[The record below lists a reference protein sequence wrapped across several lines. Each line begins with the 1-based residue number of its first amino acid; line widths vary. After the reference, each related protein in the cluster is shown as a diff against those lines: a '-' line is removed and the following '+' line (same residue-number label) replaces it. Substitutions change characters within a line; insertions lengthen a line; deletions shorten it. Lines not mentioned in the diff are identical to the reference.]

1 MPNDSQ
7 FIAPYT
13 MIRCRT
19 QFTIPWEG
27 HVPKQFITSA
37 TAPTTGYT
45 DLSTPSPLA
54 QGIRFANMLFVS
66 GQGPLDSETR
76 EVVAGD
82 IAVQTQRTLDNL
94 VGVLE
99 AAGATLQNVVN
110 MRVCLRDTADFP
122 AFNEAFR
129 KFMRG
134 EKVTRTCIGGT
145 PHRSGVNVEID
156 CIAMF
161 DE

>member
-1 MPNDSQ
+1 M
-7 FIAPYT
+7 
-13 MIRCRT
+13 
-19 QFTIPWEG
+19 
-27 HVPKQFITSA
+27 PKQFITST

-54 QGIRFANMLFVS
+54 QAIRFANMLFVS
-66 GQGPLDSETR
+66 GQGPLDPNTR
-76 EVVAGD
+76 EVVSGD
-82 IAVQTQRTLDNL
+82 IADQTKLTLDNL
-94 VGVLE
+94 VHVLE

-122 AFNEAFR
+122 TFNEAFR
-129 KFMRG
+129 KFMQG

-145 PHRSGVNVEID
+145 PHRPGVNVEID